1 MFDVWD
7 NMKYINIIA
16 AIKFWIISILVALF
30 LLCILVFV
38 CRSVIQTIDDKR
50 KIKLLK
56 SYGCERYLSGVPSVG
71 NGAFYSWK
79 TTDYK
84 INIDER
90 DITRMKYKQLIK
102 ILENKTT
109 I

>member
-1 MFDVWD
+1 
-7 NMKYINIIA
+7 MKYINIIA

-71 NGAFYSWK
+71 NGAFYNWK
-79 TTDYK
+79 TMDYK

-102 ILENKTT
+102 ILENKTS

>member
-1 MFDVWD
+1 
-7 NMKYINIIA
+7 MKYINILA
-16 AIKFWIISILVALF
+16 GMKFWTITILVV
-30 LLCILVFV
+30 LLLICFLVFFSLTV
-38 CRSVIQTIDDKR
+38 AQMVDGKR

-71 NGAFYSWK
+71 GGAFYSWK
-79 TTDYK
+79 TADYK

-90 DITRMKYKQLIK
+90 DVTRMKYKRLK
-102 ILENKTT
+102 AMLEHKTT